1 MSRPLRVWVPGH
13 RGMLGSALVRRLARE
28 PVEIL
33 VATREELDLLDA
45 AAVSEWTSRERPDWV
60 MIAAARVGG
69 ILANRDHP
77 GEFIRENLA
86 IASNIIHAAY
96 EAGVAKLV
104 HVASSAI
111 YPREAAQPIA
121 EDALMTGTID
131 AEHVPYSVAKI
142 AGITMCSAYRRQY
155 GCDFISAVPTNL
167 YGPGDNFDPISSHV
181 VPAIIRK
188 VDAAKHAKSPE
199 IVVWGTGNPRREF
212 LHVDDL
218 ADALFFLMGNYSG
231 ETHINIGYGD
241 DVTILELTRLVC
253 DVVGYD
259 GAIVHDLAKPDGTAR
274 KLLDSTRL
282 QALGWGP
289 SIELRQGLEET
300 YKWYRAQA

>member
-1 MSRPLRVWVPGH
+1 VSRPLRVWVPGH

-121 EDALMTGTID
+121 EDAQMTGTID

>member
-1 MSRPLRVWVPGH
+1 VSRPLRVWVPGH